1 MEGTAAGE
9 DAHRVSERHSDTMI
23 VRVGLT
29 LSVVA
34 HVVLVAFVAF
44 PRPGPVVGTDAPR
57 ELRHVDVPPLVD
69 IPPPPEPI
77 HRPRQPEVSRV
88 DVGEAVVPSG
98 QPEPPGIAVS
108 VPEPPRVTAASMD
121 ERPAFAP
128 PEVAP
133 SLEAPD
139 HFRERLERSYPRLL
153 RDRGV
158 GGVVELRFFV
168 DPRGDVSR
176 VRVAKSSGHGSL
188 DRVAE
193 RMAGEMDF
201 LPALN
206 RDRAVGVWVAQRICF
221 VTVDDPDENLTIAEC
236 EHRVTLGGP

>member
-9 DAHRVSERHSDTMI
+9 DPRPVSERRSEVTV
-23 VRVGLT
+23 VRVGLA

-34 HVVLVAFVAF
+34 HVALVAFVAF
-44 PRPGPVVGTDAPR
+44 PRPEAVVDLDAPR
-57 ELRHVDVPPLVD
+57 ELRYVDVPPLVD
-69 IPPPPEPI
+69 IPPRPEPI
-77 HRPRQPEVSRV
+77 QRPRTPQLSRV

-98 QPEPPGIAVS
+98 EPRPPAIALS
-108 VPEPPRVTAASMD
+108 APEPPRVAAASME
-121 ERPAFAP
+121 ERPVFAP

-168 DPRGDVSR
+168 DPSGGVSH
-176 VRVAKSSGHGSL
+176 VRVAQSSGHGSL

-193 RMAGEMDF
+193 RMAGEMEF

-221 VTVDDPDENLTIAEC
+221 VTVEDPGEDLTAAEC

>member
-9 DAHRVSERHSDTMI
+9 DARRVSERRSDSRI
-23 VRVGLT
+23 LRVGLT

-34 HVVLVAFVAF
+34 HAALVALVAF
-44 PRPGPVVGTDAPR
+44 PRPEPVVDAGGPR

-69 IPPPPEPI
+69 IPPPPEPV
-77 HRPRQPEVSRV
+77 HRPSEPEVSRV
-88 DVGEAVVPSG
+88 EVGEAVVAPG
-98 QPEPPGIAVS
+98 EPEPPGIAVS
-108 VPEPPRVTAASMD
+108 VPEPPRVTATAVGD
-121 ERPAFAP
+121 RPAIAP

-139 HFRERLERSYPRLL
+139 HFRERLERSYPQLL

-168 DPRGDVSR
+168 DPRGEVSR
-176 VRVAKSSGHGSL
+176 VRVARSSGHGSL

-193 RMAGEMDF
+193 RMAGEMEF

-221 VTVDDPDENLTIAEC
+221 VTVEDPDEELTAAEC